1 MEDPQTIL
9 RNTPSGLDALFSS
22 DKSDSAQLA
31 DRLGITHVII
41 DPYRKEVPVT
51 SADIRIDPM
60 AHWEHIP
67 QEVRPFFI
75 RRVALVGPESCGKSF
90 LSEQLAVHFQTV
102 FVEEYGRTYC
112 ERFGMDLSELDF
124 AQIAGGQLYRE
135 DEMAR
140 QANRILFCDTDLIVT
155 QVWSEVY
162 FKGRCQ
168 PWIIGADHGRQYDLY
183 LLLAPDIPWINDGL
197 REYEGRREWMF
208 RLRVEMER
216 SQSALQDHSG
226 RLETTYPAG
235 HRIRTNP
242 AQPMTINWIFLFFS
256 SFPPCS
262 LRNPL
267 CYLPGGQQRAGFQSD
282 QHGHHGDFKL
292 HYADLTY
299 QSGLYIPCKAQ
310 SDLER
315 LSNLLGRR
323 NDFRSRRTFRDGF
336 FWKKGN

>member
-1 MEDPQTIL
+1 MKKGLVYGKFMPFHKGHEFLIRTALPQCEQLTVLVFSNARDRIPGWQRYSWVKNTFPELDVRHVSIMNSRDLEDPQTIL

-208 RLRVEMER
+208 ERLRVEMESR
-216 SQSALQDHSG
+216 NLP
-226 RLETTYPAG
+226 YKI
-235 HRIRTNP
+235 IR
-242 AQPMTINWIFLFFS
+242 
-256 SFPPCS
+256 
-262 LRNPL
+262 
-267 CYLPGGQQRAGFQSD
+267 
-282 QHGHHGDFKL
+282 GDFESR
-292 HYADLTY
+292 T
-299 QSGLYIPCKAQ
+299 
-310 SDLER
+310 R
-315 LSNLLGRR
+315 LAIESVQTLL
-323 NDFRSRRTFRDGF
+323 NP
-336 FWKKGN
+336 